1 MTMTNTISTTSTMVK
16 DSLTNLK
23 FELVEENTI
32 SRITNG
38 EHSVCTAGIYTT
50 LIKEAAKCQNYSSDV
65 LYDIQYIEN
74 SLKQIDIIPPSNFYF
89 GFRKLGVD
97 GFEIIRERIC
107 LSETFPEDS
116 PKVEDVYFSIY
127 IISLSEE
134 FIRLY
139 KCIDLKGDDK

>member
-1 MTMTNTISTTSTMVK
+1 MTKTTIIK
-16 DSLTNLK
+16 DPLTNLK
-23 FELVEENTI
+23 FELVDKNNI
-32 SRITNG
+32 NRLTNG
-38 EHSVCTAGIYTT
+38 EHSVCTASIYTV
-50 LIKEAAKCQNYSSDV
+50 LIKEAAKCHNYSSDV

-74 SLKQIDIIPPSNFYF
+74 LLKQTDVILPSNIYF

-116 PKVEDVYFSIY
+116 PKIEDVYFSIY

>member
-1 MTMTNTISTTSTMVK
+1 MANTRR
-16 DSLTNLK
+16 LA
-23 FELVEENTI
+23 
-32 SRITNG
+32 NG
-38 EHSVCTAGIYTT
+38 EHSVCTASIYTV
-50 LIKEAAKCQNYSSDV
+50 LIKEAAKCHNYSSDV

-74 SLKQIDIIPPSNFYF
+74 LLKQIDIIPPSNFYF

-97 GFEIIRERIC
+97 GFEIIRERIH

-116 PKVEDVYFSIY
+116 PKVEDVYFAMY

>member
-1 MTMTNTISTTSTMVK
+1 MTMTNTISTTSTIVK
-16 DSLTNLK
+16 DPLTNLK
-23 FELVEENTI
+23 FELVDKNNI
-32 SRITNG
+32 NRLTNG
-38 EHSVCTAGIYTT
+38 EHSVCTASIYTV
-50 LIKEAAKCQNYSSDV
+50 LIKEAAKCHNYSSDV

-74 SLKQIDIIPPSNFYF
+74 LLKQTNVILPSNIYF

>member
-1 MTMTNTISTTSTMVK
+1 MANTILTISTVR

-23 FELVEENTI
+23 FKLVDENTI
-32 SRITNG
+32 NRLDIG
-38 EHSVCTAGIYTT
+38 EHSVCAASMYTV

-65 LYDIQYIEN
+65 LYDIQYIE
-74 SLKQIDIIPPSNFYF
+74 SLLKQTDVILPSNIYF

-107 LSETFPEDS
+107 LPEVFPEDS
-116 PKVEDVYFSIY
+116 PKVEDAYFAMY

-139 KCIDLKGDDK
+139 KCIDLKGDNK